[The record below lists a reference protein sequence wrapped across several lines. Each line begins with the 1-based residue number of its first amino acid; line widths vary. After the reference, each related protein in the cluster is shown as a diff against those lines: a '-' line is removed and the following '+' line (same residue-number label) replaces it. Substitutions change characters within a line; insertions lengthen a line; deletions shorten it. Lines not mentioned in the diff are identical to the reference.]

1 MLTQNRTTTMPIN
14 NPAPRTPPGSPFQ
27 DLLRRTRALGTH
39 PLAWPA
45 VTSFAALAILSFGTP
60 TLAHHTKYSDFFH
73 IDDIADPDFNHPLA
87 DSILPTCTAAML
99 AKFESFDDRRSW
111 TKNGYTY
118 RSYDF
123 ADPAGDGTYTY
134 YQGCHDD
141 NEPENHPPV
150 VKQSIQDRALAPDS
164 GIYLLS
170 LSAVFKDPDGDP
182 LTYTATSS
190 DTDMVTV
197 AVRNDETLALIP
209 VAKVRDRRVVV
220 RVTASD
226 GKGGTVSTSFTVLIT
241 GEVDDSGN
249 PGDGSGS
256 NPGDGSGGSP
266 GNGSGSSPGNG
277 NSGSGAAKPE
287 EKPFLDGLAE
297 ELVEDVA
304 EEVVAEV
311 AQTVVEKVVEKV
323 LDKLGDKASGKLAK
337 AALKGA
343 ARAVPYVGTA
353 INIYEIYTILDDAGI
368 VSSEAEFNRLA
379 EAIYIHQEALEN
391 GTMTLA
397 QALSGQNFT
406 VPLSI
411 GQSTALDED
420 PASPPGSGS
429 GFNAFFS
436 GNVQFSRFDDSSGDF
451 EFDGSTTAY
460 SFGLDVF
467 PRPGVPLV
475 TGLQLAFT
483 SSNADYEDKEL
494 DIKGAYELR
503 MVTVHPTIAWDAS
516 DNLTLWASLG
526 YGRGE
531 TELTIKSIADDIFNR
546 VEGRSSTDNDAF
558 FSFAGGANVKVW
570 QSDASA
576 LTIKVDGSTASFMD
590 DSVQQ
595 GRIAAQFSRDIT
607 LNGGRLRPSA
617 DLALLF
623 SSSDAT
629 AAELTGGLSWLPDES
644 RLSGS
649 TSARVLLFGDDR
661 SEWGIG
667 GSLSLLAGPRGEG
680 LSVALQPSFGQSGST
695 GTGLNPDAWD
705 LTTPADLALGT
716 TPLTGQLRA
725 ELGYGFRTPNAL
737 LTPYTQLNM
746 AHSSTT
752 ATAGLRYQ
760 LDSSLDLDFSASHRS
775 RSSGNNDSRVF
786 LQLRKDL

>member
-1 MLTQNRTTTMPIN
+1 
-14 NPAPRTPPGSPFQ
+14 
-27 DLLRRTRALGTH
+27 
-39 PLAWPA
+39 
-45 VTSFAALAILSFGTP
+45 
-60 TLAHHTKYSDFFH
+60 
-73 IDDIADPDFNHPLA
+73 
-87 DSILPTCTAAML
+87 
-99 AKFESFDDRRSW
+99 
-111 TKNGYTY
+111 
-118 RSYDF
+118 
-123 ADPAGDGTYTY
+123 
-134 YQGCHDD
+134 
-141 NEPENHPPV
+141 
-150 VKQSIQDRALAPDS
+150 
-164 GIYLLS
+164 
-170 LSAVFKDPDGDP
+170 
-182 LTYTATSS
+182 
-190 DTDMVTV
+190 MVTV
-197 AVRNDETLALIP
+197 AVRNDGTLAMI
-209 VAKVRDRRVVV
+209 VEAKVRDRRVTVSI
-220 RVTASD
+220 TAND
-226 GKGGTVSTSFTVLIT
+226 GKGGTASTSYTVLVT
-241 GEVDDSGN
+241 GEVVDSGDSGDSGDSPGTTN
-249 PGDGSGS
+249 PGDGS
-256 NPGDGSGGSP
+256 SP
-266 GNGSGSSPGNG
+266 PEPEVESPLEEI
-277 NSGSGAAKPE
+277 AKE
-287 EKPFLDGLAE
+287 LGIALAE
-297 ELVEDVA
+297 ELTQEA
-304 EEVVAEV
+304 A
-311 AQTVVEKVVEKV
+311 EKVVQKIIE
-323 LDKLGDKASGKLAK
+323 KLGDKGKKKIGKAVAK
-337 AALKGA
+337 
-343 ARAVPYVGTA
+343 RVA
-353 INIYEIYTILDDAGI
+353 IAMMAGPQFAPFIGLGLTIYDIYDLFFNAGI
-368 VSSEAEFNRLA
+368 VSSEEEFNRLA

-397 QALSGQNFT
+397 QAFSGQNFT
-406 VPLSI
+406 VPLSL
-411 GQSTALDED
+411 GQSAALDED
-420 PASPPGSGS
+420 PASSPGSGS
-429 GFNAFFS
+429 GFNALFS
-436 GNVQFSRFDDSSGDF
+436 GNVQFSRFEDSSGEF
-451 EFDGSTTAY
+451 AFDGSTTAY

-494 DIKGAYELR
+494 DIKGAYEMR
-503 MVTVHPTIAWDAS
+503 MVTIHPTIAWDAS

-531 TELTIKSIADDIFNR
+531 TELTIDAVADGRFDF
-546 VEGRSSTDNDAF
+546 VQGRSSTDNDAF

-623 SSSDAT
+623 SSSDST
-629 AAELTGGLSWLPDES
+629 AAELTGNLSWLPDES

-680 LSVALQPSFGQSGST
+680 LSMALQPSFGQSSAT
-695 GTGLNPDAWD
+695 AAGLSLEAWD

-775 RSSGNNDSRVF
+775 RVSGNNDSRVF

>member
-1 MLTQNRTTTMPIN
+1 MLSHHHSTTMPTTTLQ
-14 NPAPRTPPGSPFQ
+14 PRTPPGPPFQ
-27 DLLRRTRALGTH
+27 DLLKRTRAPGAH

-45 VTSFAALAILSFGTP
+45 TTSFAALAILSLGMP
-60 TLAHHTKYSDFFH
+60 ALAHHDRYRDHPNAYLRSS
-73 IDDIADPDFNHPLA
+73 HPLYNEK
-87 DSILPTCTAAML
+87 IPKCTAKML
-99 AKFESFDDRRSW
+99 DKHRMYVAPRGEVPTGGYSW
-111 TKNGYTY
+111 TKGE
-118 RSYDF
+118 
-123 ADPAGDGTYTY
+123 YTY
-134 YQGCHDD
+134 YKYQTHSFDQDGWFHTRSCHV
-141 NEPENHPPV
+141 ESTENRPPV
-150 VKQSIQDRALAPDS
+150 VKQSIRDRALAPDTS
-164 GIYLLS
+164 KVHVVP
-170 LSAVFKDPDGDP
+170 LSAIFEDPDGDP
-182 LTYTATSS
+182 LTYTVTSS

-197 AVRNDETLALIP
+197 AVRNDGTLAMIV
-209 VAKVRDRRVVV
+209 VAKVRDRRVTVT
-220 RVTASD
+220 VTASD
-226 GKGGTVSTSFTVLIT
+226 GKGGTASTSYTVLVT
-241 GEVDDSGN
+241 GEVVDSGDSGDSGDSPDTTN
-249 PGDGSGS
+249 PD
-256 NPGDGSGGSP
+256 D
-266 GNGSGSSPGNG
+266 GSSPPEPEVE
-277 NSGSGAAKPE
+277 SPLEEIAKE
-287 EKPFLDGLAE
+287 LGIALAE
-297 ELVEDVA
+297 EITQ
-304 EEVVAEV
+304 EV
-311 AQTVVEKVVEKV
+311 AEKVVQKIIEK
-323 LDKLGDKASGKLAK
+323 LRDKGRKKIGKAIVKRVAIAMVAGPQFAPFIGLGL
-337 AALKGA
+337 
-343 ARAVPYVGTA
+343 
-353 INIYEIYTILDDAGI
+353 TISDLYDLFSDAGI
-368 VSSEAEFNRLA
+368 VSSEEEFNRLA

-391 GTMTLA
+391 GTITLA

-406 VPLSI
+406 VPLSL
-411 GQSTALDED
+411 GQSAAKDED
-420 PASPPGSGS
+420 PCCSDNTP
-429 GFNAFFS
+429 GFNALFS

-705 LTTPADLALGT
+705 LTTPADLARST
-716 TPLTGQLRA
+716 APLTGQLHA

-786 LQLRKDL
+786 LQLRSDL